1 MMAFLPSLYKHSGG
15 YGWEKQTGGE
25 KFEAVQEKKERVGQ
39 LTKVMQIGIHLLV
52 TDNGK
57 YLIILKLNAFVLFKD
72 GLAVLVQFN
81 AKAVFWVLFNFG
93 LKVS

>member
-1 MMAFLPSLYKHSGG
+1 MGANQLVFGLNLVYSFISLIECLAYRLV
-15 YGWEKQTGGE
+15 YL
-25 KFEAVQEKKERVGQ
+25 GQ

>member
-1 MMAFLPSLYKHSGG
+1 MGANQLVFGLNLVYSFISLIECLAYRLV
-15 YGWEKQTGGE
+15 Y
-25 KFEAVQEKKERVGQ
+25 FGQ